1 MYVNIPSH
9 VYATPKNEYWY
20 DEVMVKPV
28 DTTKDLYYQVYDT
41 TSLWGNNYLTDM
53 PKPVSTQ
60 KYGMDVMWNTYYV
73 HDDHHRDSNYYFLN
87 GSPNTPY
94 INGMN
99 ITNREVSSQEKMQTV
114 QHPLV

>member
-60 KYGMDVMWNTYYV
+60 KYGMDFMWNTTMYMM
-73 HDDHHRDSNYYFLN
+73 
-87 GSPNTPY
+87 T
-94 INGMN
+94 
-99 ITNREVSSQEKMQTV
+99 ITEIVTTISLTVPQT
-114 QHPLV
+114 HLT